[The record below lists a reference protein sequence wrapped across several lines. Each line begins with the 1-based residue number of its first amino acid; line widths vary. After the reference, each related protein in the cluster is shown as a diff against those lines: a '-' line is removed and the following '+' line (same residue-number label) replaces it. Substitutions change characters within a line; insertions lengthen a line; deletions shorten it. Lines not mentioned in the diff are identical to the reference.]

1 MNKKRLLSFSFATA
15 LAVFL
20 TFGVNQF
27 AFAQCSGSP
36 SLDNILDGET
46 PGCLPQSFTL
56 QDLTGLIESF
66 QPAGGEVTSSNAFF
80 QGFGSN
86 GRTCFTCH
94 EPQNGWSITPSTV
107 QSIYSSTNG
116 TDPLF
121 APIDG
126 SNCPNLGEAAT
137 QPGPQFIA
145 ARGQMF
151 NHANTRIS
159 IDEPAVH
166 NWVSVTAVADPTG
179 CENSQLYGL
188 PTGQASF
195 YRRPLPSA
203 NTTFLFPAGG
213 GGANNIMW
221 DTREPS
227 LASQFFDATK
237 NHAQA
242 NPRQL
247 EVLTPSV
254 IAEGVNFQN
263 GLFIGQSYDLSA
275 DDLTGGDGSGA
286 LGGALALTN
295 GSLPLLFTHAPKNGQ
310 PGEALAFDIFN
321 TFNSGDE
328 PWTAAQR
335 ASIQRG
341 QTIFNTTTFEITN
354 VRGLNDV
361 PGKGNPSLG
370 ACSTCH
376 NTVDVGNDFFLTPK
390 ATGVMDSSSNVLP
403 PAPDYPV
410 FAFLCPQ
417 GSITFYSN
425 PVTFKGVVY
434 DQYETTDPG
443 LGWITGKC
451 NDLGKM
457 KVPALRGIGARPPF
471 FHGGNVQNMSDLVNF
486 YNNRFNIGLSAQD
499 EQDLINF
506 LNSL

>member
-1 MNKKRLLSFSFATA
+1 MNKKRLLSFSFTAA

-27 AFAQCSGSP
+27 AFAQCSGPYLNS
-36 SLDNILDGET
+36 ILEGET
-46 PGCLPQSFTL
+46 PSCLPQSFSM
-56 QDLTGLIESF
+56 QDLTGLIASF
-66 QPAGGEVTSSNAFF
+66 QTGGEVTTSDNAFF
-80 QGFGSN
+80 QNFGSN

-94 EPQNGWSITPSTV
+94 QPQNGWSITPSTV
-107 QSIYSSTNG
+107 QSVYTNTKG

-126 SNCPNLGEAAT
+126 SNCPNLGAAAT
-137 QPGPQFIA
+137 RPGPQFIA

-159 IDEPAVH
+159 IAVPAVH
-166 NWVSVTAVADPTG
+166 DWVSVTVVADPTG
-179 CENSQLYGL
+179 CENSSIYGL

-203 NTTFLFPAGG
+203 NTAFLFPAGG
-213 GGANNIMW
+213 GSANDIMW
-221 DTREPS
+221 DAREPS
-227 LASQFFDATK
+227 LESQFVDAAQ

-242 NPRQL
+242 NQRQL
-247 EVLTPSV
+247 KVLTAPALAQAV
-254 IAEGVNFQN
+254 GFEN
-263 GLFIGQSYDLSA
+263 GLFMGQSYDLSA

-310 PGEALAFDIFN
+310 PGEALTFDIFN
-321 TFNSGDE
+321 TLNSAE
-328 PWTAAQR
+328 QPWTAAQR

-341 QTIFNTTTFEITN
+341 QTIFNTRTFEITN

-361 PGKGNPSLG
+361 PGKTNPSLG

-390 ATGVMDSSSNVLP
+390 ATGVMDSTSNVLP
-403 PAPDYPV
+403 PASDYPV

-425 PVTFKGVVY
+425 PVTVGGVVY

-443 LGWITGKC
+443 VGWITGKC

-457 KVPALRGIGARPPF
+457 KVPALRGVGSRPPF
-471 FHGGNVQNMSDLVNF
+471 FHGGNVPNMPGLVNF

-499 EQDLINF
+499 QQDLVNF